1 MFPFRRAAAPTRP
14 ASGGT
19 RPFRDNTRLIV
30 AGIVA
35 LLILLAALLIV
46 ANRSSQLAPDVLT
59 ELVLYALSATNLTF
73 LVALGFVLARNII
86 KLMVEQR
93 RGLPFARFRG
103 KLVAVLLGMTLVPA
117 VLVLLVG
124 SELIRNSVD
133 RWFNAPMDDV
143 LSSASNIAGD
153 YYQERQRLVAS
164 EARRLARSLAALD
177 LGDGGG
183 VRGAIEPVVT
193 QERVTLVEVYRVAS
207 ASGNRTA
214 SRLFEASGPA
224 LPTAYARETADTL
237 AQRTVDAQSEQRA
250 VDPVRN
256 GGELVRTAVP
266 IRTGQNGPVRGVVV
280 VSEYLTSDFA
290 AQSRRMTRAY
300 EDYQQLRVLKQPLT
314 GVYLSFFLMLTLMIL
329 VGATWMGLY
338 LAKRIIRPVQRLAA
352 AAREIGAG
360 HLEHRIEPETRDEF
374 GSLVEA
380 FNRMADDIA
389 ENRRQLE
396 RSAVELE
403 DKHREVESRRQYV
416 ETVLDRV
423 ATGVIAIDA
432 SGRIRTLNSAAS
444 RLLMLP
450 AGLAGEPAATVFGD
464 PDLHPLAAL
473 IAQGPRVAEPARPQ
487 EVTVVRGGREIHL
500 SVMMTSLRRDTAD
513 AGAVDAGTVIV
524 FDDVT
529 PLVRAQKVAA
539 WREVARRL
547 AHEIKNPLTPIQ
559 LSAERLRRNLANAPE
574 PSWMLVD
581 ECTSTIVAEVESLKE
596 LVDEFSQFARMPAPR
611 AVPTDL
617 HALIGDALGLY
628 RGIFTDVE
636 LRPHLATNL
645 PRVPIDSEQIR
656 RVLINLVDN
665 AIEAMD
671 QHGIIDVETQHDAAN
686 SLVRIIVADDG
697 PGIAPEERDKLFL
710 PYYSTKRR
718 GSGLGLAIVRRIVV
732 EHGGSIE
739 VTDNAPHGTRFV
751 IELPCE
757 GSVARA
763 ALA

>member
-1 MFPFRRAAAPTRP
+1 MPR
-14 ASGGT
+14 SSQV

-35 LLILLAALLIV
+35 LLALLAALLIL
-46 ANRSSQLAPDVLT
+46 ASRSSTLAPDVLT
-59 ELVLYALSATNLTF
+59 EVVLYALSATNLTF

-86 KLMVEQR
+86 KLVVER
-93 RGLPFARFRG
+93 RRALPFARFRG
-103 KLVAVLLGMTLVPA
+103 KLVAVLLGMTIVPA

-133 RWFNAPMDDV
+133 RWFNAPMEDV

-153 YYQERQRLVAS
+153 YYQERQRLVAA
-164 EARRLARSLAALD
+164 EGRRLARTMASTDLSGNASAVRSLA
-177 LGDGGG
+177 
-183 VRGAIEPVVT
+183 EPIVS
-193 QERVTLVEVYRVAS
+193 QERATLVEVYRTGPTAGGVTRVATA
-207 ASGNRTA
+207 AS
-214 SRLFEASGPA
+214 PA
-224 LPTAYARETADTL
+224 LPREYPRDAADALAARAVAEGA
-237 AQRTVDAQSEQRA
+237 EQRA
-250 VDPVRN
+250 VDSVPG
-256 GGELVRTAVP
+256 GGELIRAAVP
-266 IRTGQNGPVRGVVV
+266 IRGAGGVRGVVV
-280 VSEYLTSDFA
+280 ASEYLASDFA

-338 LAKRIIRPVQRLAA
+338 LAKRITRPVQMLAA

-360 HLEHRIEPETRDEF
+360 HFEHRVEPETTDEL

-380 FNRMADDIA
+380 FNRMAGDLA
-389 ENRRQLE
+389 ESRRQLE
-396 RSAVELE
+396 RSAVDLSQ
-403 DKHREVESRRQYV
+403 KHREVEGRRRYV

-423 ATGVIAIDA
+423 ATGVVAIDA
-432 SGRIRTLNSAAS
+432 SGRIRTLNSAAR
-444 RLLMLP
+444 RLLALAP
-450 AGLAGEPAATVFGD
+450 TVAGEPVADALGD
-464 PDLHPLAAL
+464 PELRAL
-473 IAQGPRVAEPARPQ
+473 VQLIEQAGGQRDAGRPHEVAL
-487 EVTVVRGGREIHL
+487 VRGGRELHL
-500 SVMMTSLRRDTAD
+500 AVMMTPLVT
-513 AGAVDAGTVIV
+513 DAGTEGLVLV

-529 PLVRAQKVAA
+529 ALVRAQKVAA

-559 LSAERLRRNLANAPE
+559 LSAERMRRHFSSAPE
-574 PSWMLVD
+574 PARALVE
-581 ECTSTIVAEVESLKE
+581 ECTSTIVGEVESLKE

-617 HALIGDALGLY
+617 HGVILEALGLY
-628 RGIFTDVE
+628 RGIFTEIE
-636 LRPHLATNL
+636 LRPHLASGL
-645 PRVPIDSEQIR
+645 PRVSVDGEQIR

-671 QHGIIDVETQHDAAN
+671 QRGTIDVETQYDASN

-697 PGIAPEERDKLFL
+697 PGIPPEERDKLFL

-718 GSGLGLAIVRRIVV
+718 GSGLGLAIVRRIVI

-739 VTDNAPHGTRFV
+739 VIDNVPRGTRFV
-751 IELPCE
+751 IELPCQ
-757 GSVARA
+757 GSALRA
-763 ALA
+763 ATA

>member
-1 MFPFRRAAAPTRP
+1 MA
-14 ASGGT
+14 

-35 LLILLAALLIV
+35 LLAVLAGLLTLAG
-46 ANRSSQLAPDVLT
+46 RSSRLAPDVLT

-86 KLMVEQR
+86 KLVVER
-93 RGLPFARFRG
+93 RRALPFARFRA

-153 YYQERQRLVAS
+153 YYQERQRLVAA
-164 EARRLARSLAALD
+164 EGRRLARSLAALD
-177 LGDGGG
+177 LASEAGA
-183 VRGAIEPVVT
+183 VRNVIEPAVG
-193 QERVTLVEVYRVAS
+193 QERVTLVEVYRVTPSRQGAP
-207 ASGNRTA
+207 RTVTPVA
-214 SRLFEASGPA
+214 TAAAAA
-224 LPTAYARETADTL
+224 LPRGYARESADRL
-237 AQRTVDAQSEQRA
+237 AARTMAQQSEQRA
-250 VDPVRN
+250 VDPVPN
-256 GGELVRTAVP
+256 GGELVRTAMPV
-266 IRTGQNGPVRGVVV
+266 RNGQNGPLRGVVV

-338 LAKRIIRPVQRLAA
+338 LAKRITRPVQMLAV

-360 HLEHRIEPETRDEF
+360 HFEHRVEPETIDEF

-380 FNRMADDIA
+380 FNRMAGDLA
-389 ENRRQLE
+389 TSRRELE

-403 DKHREVESRRQYV
+403 QKHRDVEGRRQYV

-432 SGRIRTLNSAAS
+432 AGRIRTLNSAAS
-444 RLLMLP
+444 RLLVLP
-450 AGLAGEPAATVFGD
+450 ASVAGESAAVALGD
-464 PDLHPLAAL
+464 PELKALAAL
-473 IAQGPRVAEPARPQ
+473 IEPAASATESGRPH
-487 EVTVVRGGREIHL
+487 EVTLVRSGRELHL
-500 SVMMTSLRRDTAD
+500 AVMMTPLRRESGGND
-513 AGAVDAGTVIV
+513 GLVVV

-559 LSAERLRRNLANAPE
+559 LCAERLRRNFSNAPE
-574 PSWMLVD
+574 PTRALVD
-581 ECTSTIVAEVESLKE
+581 ECTSTIVGEVESLKE

-617 HALIGDALGLY
+617 HALIRDALGLY

-636 LRPHLATNL
+636 IRPHLADGL
-645 PRVPIDSEQIR
+645 PRVSLDGEQIR
-656 RVLINLVDN
+656 RVFINLVDN

-671 QHGIIDVETQHDAAN
+671 QHGTIDIDTQHDATN
-686 SLVRIIVADDG
+686 SLVRIVVADDG
-697 PGIAPEERDKLFL
+697 PGIPPEERDKLFL

-739 VTDNAPHGTRFV
+739 VTGNAPHGTRFV

-757 GSVARA
+757 ASAVRA
-763 ALA
+763 VSA